1 MLVLL
6 AGGGRVLLVRVG
18 RVDDVSVARK
28 LLLHSLEELARVVLV
43 GDARDGGDGLATVA
57 LLETDVD
64 LVSSLA
70 DVALDRGLV
79 VAEGVGR
86 RERV

>member
-28 LLLHSLEELARVVLV
+28 LLLHSLEELAGVVLV
-43 GDARDGGDGLATVA
+43 GDARDSGDGLATVT

-70 DVALDRGLV
+70 DAALDRRLV
-79 VAEGVGR
+79 IAEGVRR